1 MPASLSKFR
10 AVGRL
15 LAIHRECRFL
25 LLSYAFVDSTSM
37 TNEPTDDVP
46 VLAKTDKKKQ
56 IIAGIVTL
64 VTLVFVFGVV
74 FPQFADYGEA
84 WDAIQTM
91 STISLLFLLAATV
104 ILIIVYV
111 WPYQASLPGLKYGPG
126 FVVRQTSF
134 MISNVIPAGGAFGLA
149 IQYSMLGSYGFGAAE
164 TSAAIGITSTW
175 NTFVTLSLPVFA
187 SFALIIIGQGT
198 GPAYAL
204 AAIGLV
210 AIGSIVALFAA
221 VLWSED
227 SARRI
232 GRLADRMISWTYGLF
247 RKELDFDVVEWTVHF
262 RDSTVD
268 VIRSRWVIITG
279 SSYLQ
284 QFLQFLILWAAVYA
298 IQGGTSAPVT
308 FIEAFVAYAFG
319 RLASFIPVTPGG
331 LGTVDAAITA
341 ILVAFG
347 AGSSDAL
354 AAVMVWRVLTYF
366 PQVFLGLGAFLYW
379 RRRQRKAA

>member
-1 MPASLSKFR
+1 
-10 AVGRL
+10 
-15 LAIHRECRFL
+15 
-25 LLSYAFVDSTSM
+25 M
-37 TNEPTDDVP
+37 TNEPTDEVP
-46 VLAKTDKKKQ
+46 VSQKTDKKKQ
-56 IIAGIVTL
+56 VIAGIVTV
-64 VTLVFVFGVV
+64 VTLVYVFGIV

-84 WDAIQTM
+84 WDAIQEM
-91 STISLLFLLAATV
+91 SVISLVFLLVVTV
-104 ILIIVYV
+104 VLIAVYV

-175 NTFVTLSLPVFA
+175 NTFVTLSLPVFG

-204 AAIGLV
+204 AAVGLV
-210 AIGSIVALFAA
+210 AIGSIVALFVA

-232 GRLADRMISWTYGLF
+232 GRIGERIIDWSYGLF
-247 RKELDFDVVEWTVHF
+247 KKEPDFDVVEWTVHF

-268 VIRSRWVIITG
+268 VIRSRWALITAT
-279 SSYLQ
+279 SYFQ

-319 RLASFIPVTPGG
+319 RLGSFIPVTPGG

-341 ILVAFG
+341 ILVAIG

-354 AAVMVWRVLTYF
+354 AAVMVCRVLTYF
-366 PQVFLGLGAFLYW
+366 PQVFLGTGSFLYW
-379 RRRQRKAA
+379 RRKQRKAA

>member
-1 MPASLSKFR
+1 MANSSPDSPA
-10 AVGRL
+10 
-15 LAIHRECRFL
+15 
-25 LLSYAFVDSTSM
+25 
-37 TNEPTDDVP
+37 PQ
-46 VLAKTDKKKQ
+46 KTDKKKQ

-64 VTLVFVFGVV
+64 VTLVFVFGIV

-91 STISLLFLLAATV
+91 STISLVLLLVMTV
-104 ILIIVYV
+104 VLIIVYV

-134 MISNVIPAGGAFGLA
+134 LISNVIPAGGAFGLA
-149 IQYSMLGSYGFGAAE
+149 IQYAMLSSYGYGTAV

-175 NTFVTLSLPVFA
+175 NTFVTLSLPVLGVV
-187 SFALIIIGQGT
+187 ALIAIGQGT
-198 GPAYAL
+198 GPAYVL
-204 AAIGLV
+204 AAVGLV
-210 AIGSIVALFAA
+210 AIGAMVALFAA
-221 VLWSED
+221 ILWSEA

-232 GRLADRMISWTYGLF
+232 GRIGDRVIDWAYGLF
-247 RKELDFDVVEWTVHF
+247 KKEPTFDVIEWTVHF

-268 VIRSRWVIITG
+268 VIRSRWVLITG

-284 QFLQFLILWAAVYA
+284 QFLQFLILWAAVFA
-298 IQGGTSAPVT
+298 IQGGTAAPVA
-308 FIEAFVAYAFG
+308 FVEAFVAYAFG
-319 RLASFIPVTPGG
+319 RLASFIPITPGG

-347 AGSSDAL
+347 AANSDAL

-366 PQVFLGLGAFLYW
+366 PQVFIGAGTFLYW
-379 RRRQRKAA
+379 RRRQSKAA